1 MIGRTMAHV
10 KVLAQIADD
19 FLDQRLVVAADEAIV
34 RRRYGN
40 RHEFFFV
47 MTKVD
52 ARIRITRA

>member
-34 RRRYGN
+34 HPYGN
-40 RHEFFFV
+40 RHEFFLV
-47 MTKVD
+47 MTKVE